1 MIKIHKTVM
10 KKSEQNYQQDK
21 NKIKSDEHKIKF
33 NYEFNKNHMF
43 ESRKSFRIR
52 NNYYNKDI

>member
-1 MIKIHKTVM
+1 M